1 MVRSVRILAI
11 AMFVFANWV
20 WAFVQDPVPPSSQ
33 QNYFL
38 DTDEDG
44 QMDRLQVRFLGV
56 ISQEYIDEKMDSLAV
71 NWVDSA
77 GRTVRIVVPKEE
89 FILDTVSKRGIFV
102 DFSDRQSSFYQLTAL
117 SAPNLF
123 AYGYGTCELYLSDG
137 SMYRLN
143 MKDGMAPTIMSC
155 QLKSRRAGG
164 TDTLK
169 VFFSE
174 KVKPAQSCDVYMEF
188 WSSKDSVVRELV
200 PNSIEWGVFNNEA
213 SLLFDGDASSSER
226 MSVRDSVRLLYS
238 CMKDSSGNTVTKQ
251 TKFHSVEG
259 YFPFELFRQNLV
271 RTSDSEAL
279 SEPIFDLTFESL
291 ETKVPNDTAWG
302 FAVDVL
308 GSDFESSVREI
319 LKMRPQEEF
328 DPSKVVVYFN
338 LRIYTNLGSF
348 VANTKYKIKG
358 NDKRFEKS
366 AKRLFLRWN
375 LQDAHHRR
383 VGSGAYL
390 ANVAVRIKYD
400 GNTVY
405 YSEDEGISTQVFGV
419 LRR

>member
-1 MVRSVRILAI
+1 MVRSVHILTI
-11 AMFVFANWV
+11 AMLVFANWV
-20 WAFVQDPVPPSSQ
+20 WAFVQAPVPPSSQ
-33 QNYFL
+33 QNYFI
-38 DTDEDG
+38 DEDEDG
-44 QMDRLQVRFLGV
+44 LMDHLQVRFLGA

-71 NWVDSA
+71 NWIDSSA
-77 GRTVRIVVPKEE
+77 RPIRIIIPREE
-89 FILDTVSKRGIFV
+89 FILDTVSKRKITI
-102 DFSDRQSSFYQLTAL
+102 DLSDRQSSFYQLTAF
-117 SAPNLF
+117 SAPNIF
-123 AYGYGTCELYLSDG
+123 AYSYGTCELYLSDG
-137 SMYRLN
+137 SVYRLN
-143 MKDGMAPTIMSC
+143 MKDGMAPTITSC

-174 KVKPAQSCDVYMEF
+174 KVKPSQSCDVYMEF
-188 WSSKDSVVRELV
+188 WSSRDSVIRELV

-213 SLLFDGDASSSER
+213 ALLFDADAGSDR
-226 MSVRDSVRLLYS
+226 LSVRDSVRLMYS

-251 TKFHSVEG
+251 TKFHAVEG
-259 YFPFELFRQNLV
+259 FFPFELFKQNIV
-271 RTSDSEAL
+271 RTTESENFD
-279 SEPIFDLTFESL
+279 EPIFQLSFENL

-308 GSDFESSVREI
+308 GSDFESSVREF
-319 LKMRPQEEF
+319 LKMRAQEEF

-358 NDKRFEKS
+358 NDKRFEKT

-375 LQDAHHRR
+375 LMDSHHRR

-390 ANVAVRIKYD
+390 ANVVVQIKYN
-400 GNTVY
+400 GKTVY
-405 YSEDEGISTQVFGV
+405 YSEDEGITTQVFGV